1 MEIRVLKYFLAVVEA
16 ESISAAAKAMHIT
29 QPTLSKQIRDL
40 EDELGK
46 QLIIRGSKKISLT
59 DEGRLFHKRAQEIVD
74 LVSKTQSEIRS
85 EHVGGDIYIGCGE
98 TEGMRLIAKAI
109 KSLRQDYPL
118 IHVHLFSGNVTD
130 VMERLDKSLLDFG
143 VLISPPSL
151 SGYDSVQLP
160 FSDTCGLLMRK
171 DSLLANRDTIR
182 PDDLTDLP
190 LIISRNENSRRAMS
204 KWAGQNIEALNI
216 VATFNLILN
225 AALLV
230 EEGVGYAY
238 CLDKL
243 IHISEGHNLCFK
255 PFEPKF
261 EVDMSLVWKK
271 HQTFSGASTKFLERL
286 TRFIDNPMENN
297 QLK

>member
-1 MEIRVLKYFLAVVEA
+1 MEIRVLKYFLAVVET
-16 ESISAAAKAMHIT
+16 ESISAAAKSLHIT
-29 QPTLSKQIRDL
+29 QPTLSKQIKDL

-59 DEGRLFHKRAQEIVD
+59 DEGRLFRKRAQEIVD
-74 LVSKTQSEIRS
+74 LVGKTQLEIRS
-85 EHVGGDIYIGCGE
+85 EHIGGDIYIGCGE
-98 TEGMRLIAKAI
+98 TEGMRLIAKVI

-118 IHVHLFSGNVTD
+118 IHIHLFSGNATD
-130 VMERLDKSLLDFG
+130 VMERLDKGLLDFG

-151 SGYDSVQLP
+151 PGYDALQLP

-171 DSLLANRDTIR
+171 DSPLASRDTIR
-182 PDDLTDLP
+182 PEDLIDLP

-204 KWAGQNIEALNI
+204 KWAGQNIETLNI

-238 CLDKL
+238 CLEKL
-243 IHISEGHNLCFK
+243 IQISEDHNLCFK
-255 PFEPKF
+255 PFRPKL
-261 EVDMSLVWKK
+261 EVDMFLVWKK
-271 HQTFSGASTKFLERL
+271 HQIFSKASTKFLERL
-286 TRFIDNPMENN
+286 ARFINKVN
-297 QLK
+297 